1 MKHYIENTL
10 MALLLLSGSIALA
23 PVQAEVIIE
32 AGNKYQGHGY
42 GHGHGG
48 GVALVITSSDR
59 FDPLVQKLMV
69 ERKLSAHPIIDEPKF
84 LVVPHSGD
92 AELTEMQIRYLE
104 KLLDEAESE
113 E

>member
-1 MKHYIENTL
+1 MKRYIEYTIL
-10 MALLLLSGSIALA
+10 SLLILTGSVSLA
-23 PVQAEVIIE
+23 VAEAEISLHD
-32 AGNKYQGHGY
+32 GGGY
-42 GHGHGG
+42 HGHDHHSG

-69 ERKLSAHPIIDEPKF
+69 KQQLAQHPIIDEPKF
-84 LVVPHSGD
+84 LVIPHEGD

-104 KLLDEAESE
+104 KLLDKEGVVE

>member
-1 MKHYIENTL
+1 MKHSIEQAIL
-10 MALLLLSGSIALA
+10 ALLMT
-23 PVQAEVIIE
+23 
-32 AGNKYQGHGY
+32 AGLVAMATADADILVHDGPGY
-42 GHGHGG
+42 HGHGG

-69 ERKLSAHPIIDEPKF
+69 KQQMADHPIIDEPKF
-84 LVVPHSGD
+84 LVIPHNGD

-104 KLLDEAESE
+104 KLLEKEQLSE